1 MRRPYHLLHVFSTFA
16 VGGPQVRTADL
27 LRALGPGFRHTIVT
41 LDGRRDAAELLDE
54 SVDRRVETLALG
66 KEWSSLPRNLRRCR
80 RYLDTTAPDLLLTYN
95 FGALEAALANRLRP
109 RCPHLHFEDGF
120 GPSEATRQLPRRV
133 WLRRL
138 ALSGNSLIVVPS
150 RTLERIAVERW
161 RFRADRVLFIPNGID
176 LERFAGAAPDRRRP
190 LRRQPDERLIGTVG
204 VLRPEKNLGRLLRIF
219 ARLEAKQPTRLI
231 ITGDGSERARLA
243 ALAADLGITD
253 RVTFTGHR
261 ADPETILAEL
271 DLFALTSDTEQ
282 MPYSVI
288 EAMAAGLPVV
298 ATDVG
303 DVRHLLPEASRGC
316 VHPPADETGFA
327 ASLQQLLEAPDRRH
341 SLGALN
347 RAHAR
352 ENFALELMIRRY
364 ETLFATLLNEPAP
377 QDGTAPGRLAPR
389 LP

>member
-16 VGGPQVRTADL
+16 VGGAQVRTADL
-27 LRALGPGFRHTIVT
+27 LRGLGPGFRHTIVT

-138 ALSGNSLIVVPS
+138 ALSGDSLIVVPS
-150 RTLERIAVERW
+150 RTLEQIARQRW
-161 RFRADRVLFIPNGID
+161 RFRADRVLHIPNGID
-176 LERFAGAAPDRRRP
+176 LERFATAAPDAHRP
-190 LRRQPDERLIGTVG
+190 LRRAPEELLIGTVG
-204 VLRPEKNLGRLLRIF
+204 VLRPEKNLARLLRIF
-219 ARLEAKQPTRLI
+219 ARLDRSGPTRLVV
-231 ITGDGSERARLA
+231 TGDGSERPKLE
-243 ALAADLGITD
+243 ALAAELDLAD
-253 RVTFTGHR
+253 RVTFTGHHPT
-261 ADPETILAEL
+261 PETVLAEL
-271 DLFALTSDTEQ
+271 DVFALTSETEQ

-303 DVRHLLPEASRGC
+303 DVRNLLPESSRAH
-316 VHPPADETGFA
+316 VHPPADEAGFA
-327 ASLQQLLEAPDRRH
+327 ASLQNLLPRPDLRRA
-341 SLGALN
+341 LGAAN

-352 ENFALELMIRRY
+352 RHFALDLMVRRY
-364 ETLFATLLNEPAP
+364 ETLFTALLSNVSPR
-377 QDGTAPGRLAPR
+377 TGRPLARLTPR